1 MKYLYPFTNCQ
12 DIFLFH
18 DVPRYHW
25 FYASFSI
32 AKVEFKYKNIMS
44 WLLLID
50 VVFTAL
56 YHGLWWIDSVISLAL
71 VYFVV
76 KEGFEAIQT
85 ARGETDDCDCCK

>member
-32 AKVEFKYKNIMS
+32 AKVE
-44 WLLLID
+44 
-50 VVFTAL
+50 
-56 YHGLWWIDSVISLAL
+56 SLSDR
-71 VYFVV
+71 Y
-76 KEGFEAIQT
+76 
-85 ARGETDDCDCCK
+85 DDILQRH